1 MNLVYSILWFDDE
14 SEYFDSLDLEPLEK
28 RVQDW
33 GFDLRIDPTTDPEKF
48 RELAP
53 YDKYDLLVVDYNLSN
68 FDKHGD
74 EFIEEIRNHGI
85 YTEIIFYSANPISD
99 LWDAVAMRRL
109 EGVFLSPR
117 GDPLMAKIENV
128 ARQSVKKVLDL
139 NNVRGMVM
147 AEVAEI
153 DGQLDSLAVT
163 VFNTLS
169 QEGKQIILEDYIR
182 KISKFHDKKKQKA
195 EGINGIDDL
204 LDLCE
209 SSKKWQ
215 LCRSLIKKKD
225 EGKLKEMDGYQEDIL
240 MPRNFLAHGTP
251 VSERDTM
258 IFNYEGK
265 EYRFNDEEG
274 VRLRKD
280 LKMFSEAFKQ
290 LCDHFSQS

>member
-33 GFDLRIDPTTDPEKF
+33 GFDLRIDSTTDPEKF

-139 NNVRGMVM
+139 NNVRGIVM
-147 AEVAEI
+147 AEVGAMDEL
-153 DGQLDSLAVT
+153 LDNLAT
-163 VFNTLS
+163 TIFNTLNEEDQDEVLNRYIGRFLDS
-169 QEGKQIILEDYIR
+169 QNTEKEEVE
-182 KISKFHDKKKQKA
+182 KINSISA
-195 EGINGIDDL
+195 L
-204 LDLCE
+204 LKLCL
-209 SSKKWQ
+209 SYKKWQ
-215 LCRSLIKKKD
+215 LCMSLVKMKD
-225 EGKLKEMDGYQEDIL
+225 ETMSTKIEGYNEDVLKL
-240 MPRNFLAHGTP
+240 RNFLAHGIPEEKDDALVFTRNNEILYFTDEK
-251 VSERDTM
+251 SE
-258 IFNYEGK
+258 K
-265 EYRFNDEEG
+265 
-274 VRLRKD
+274 LRKN
-280 LKMFSEAFKQ
+280 LKKYTETFEELREEFS
-290 LCDHFSQS
+290 